1 MRVLTALVLSAVLLN
16 AVSCSKPATVS
27 APVAAEKQPDDNDT
41 LKSSASTKPEAKT
54 ASSALTVF
62 NQRILPIMQAKNPSS
77 CAECHLSGV
86 DLKQY
91 IHESQ
96 EKTFASMRD
105 AGLIDVKNPDGS
117 KILKFIGRAP
127 KKPSIV
133 SAKVRKQE
141 LEAFRAWIHAA
152 VKDPALAKT
161 KGDGKLLGPTIPD
174 SVIRHARTDRVLA
187 SFIDNVWTEV
197 GRCAGCHS
205 PDRNQKQVAKHGEEV
220 SWITLADPQATLDYM
235 LDAELID
242 TSSPEQ
248 SLILLKPTMQVKHGG
263 GQKMVIGD
271 RTYKQFRRFAED
283 YAATITEKY
292 KSAEDLPKT
301 DDEVSATSEIW
312 MKLTGVPAEYDKMLL
327 QVDLY
332 RWQDGDQP
340 GWSKTRW
347 ATADRPAFGKGKL
360 WQQSLSLCAAR
371 GTPRAEKIAE
381 AKRLPEG
388 RYLAKIYI
396 DREGKLKDDY
406 LHVLGKRDFV
416 GQLEITSRWPAGY
429 GRMTVA
435 KFPQQ

>member
-1 MRVLTALVLSAVLLN
+1 MRVLITLLLSAVLLI
-16 AVSCSKPATVS
+16 ATSCSKPAS
-27 APVAAEKQPDDNDT
+27 VAGEKTPSDNNTAEAADT
-41 LKSSASTKPEAKT
+41 TKPAAKPAGT
-54 ASSALTVF
+54 ALAVF
-62 NQRILPIMQAKNPSS
+62 NKRILPIMQAKNPSS

-91 IHESQ
+91 IHASQ

-105 AGLIDVKNPDGS
+105 AGLIDVKDPDAS
-117 KILKFIGRAP
+117 KILEFIGRAP
-127 KKPSIV
+127 EKPTIV

-152 VKDPALAKT
+152 VKDPTLAKT

-174 SVIRHARTDRVLA
+174 EVIRHARTDRVLA
-187 SFIDNVWTEV
+187 SFIENVWTEV
-197 GRCAGCHS
+197 GRCAACHS
-205 PDRNQKQVAKHGEEV
+205 PDRNQKQVAKHGEQV
-220 SWITLADPQATLDYM
+220 SWITLGNPQATLDYM
-235 LDAELID
+235 LEADLID
-242 TSSPEQ
+242 TDKPEK

-283 YAATITEKY
+283 YAATVAGKY
-292 KSAEDLPKT
+292 KSADELPKAGE
-301 DDEVSATSEIW
+301 EVSVTSGIW
-312 MKLTGVPAEYDKMLL
+312 MKLTGVPARYDKMLL

-360 WQQSLSLCAAR
+360 WQQSLSICATR
-371 GTPRAEKIAE
+371 GTLRAEKIA
-381 AKRLPEG
+381 AKRLPAG
-388 RYLAKIYI
+388 RYLAKIYL
-396 DREGKLKDDY
+396 DRGGKLKGNY
-406 LHVLGKRDFV
+406 QYVLGERDFV
-416 GQLEITSRWPAGY
+416 GQVEITSRWPAGY

-435 KFPQQ
+435 EFPPAK

>member
-1 MRVLTALVLSAVLLN
+1 MRHLIVLMLLAVLPG
-16 AVSCSKPATVS
+16 ATSCSKPAS
-27 APVAAEKQPDDNDT
+27 VAGEKPSNENDVTQASDAAKPDA
-41 LKSSASTKPEAKT
+41 KSTGA
-54 ASSALTVF
+54 ALAVF

-105 AGLIDVKNPDGS
+105 AGLIDVKNPDAS

-127 KKPSIV
+127 KKSTIV

-152 VKDPALAKT
+152 VKDPTLAMT
-161 KGDGKLLGPTIPD
+161 QGDGKLLGPTIPD
-174 SVIRHARTDRVLA
+174 EVIRHARTDRVLA
-187 SFIDNVWTEV
+187 SFIDNVWTEI
-197 GRCAGCHS
+197 GRCAACHS

-220 SWITLADPQATLDYM
+220 SWITLGDPQATLDYM
-235 LDAELID
+235 LEADLID
-242 TSSPEQ
+242 TDKPEK
-248 SLILLKPTMQVKHGG
+248 SLILMKPTLQLKHGG

-271 RTYKQFRRFAED
+271 RTYKQFRRFIED
-283 YAATITEKY
+283 YTATIAGKY
-292 KSAEDLPKT
+292 KSADELPKT
-301 DDEVSATSEIW
+301 NNEVSVTSEIW

-332 RWQDGDQP
+332 RWQDGDDP

-360 WQQSLSLCAAR
+360 WQQSLTICATR
-371 GTPRAEKIAE
+371 GTRRAEQIAG
-381 AKRLPEG
+381 AKRLPPG

-396 DREGKLKDDY
+396 DREGQLKDDY
-406 LHVLGKRDFV
+406 RYVLGEAEFV
-416 GQLEITSRWPAGY
+416 GQVEITSRWPGGY

-435 KFPQQ
+435 KFPQP